1 MMALMHVARYLHPIL
16 VSIIALFSL
25 IPLQLLIFGDETIVL
40 QGQLAGIMYT
50 MILIA
55 FFAGAQWN
63 NALHKKIP
71 LIHITSLALAIIPWF
86 LILARR
92 FFNEEVLWS
101 IMCGEVLFILAIDW
115 LYFRKYYPQWYFQL
129 RNIISILLSISI
141 VIICIRKSIIY

>member
-1 MMALMHVARYLHPIL
+1 MHITRHIHPIL

-63 NALHKKIP
+63 NALQKKIP
-71 LIHITSLALAIIPWF
+71 LIHITSLTLAIIPWF

-101 IMCGEVLFILAIDW
+101 LMCSEVLIILAIDW
-115 LYFRKYYPQWYFQL
+115 VYFRKHYPKWYFVL
-129 RNIISILLSISI
+129 RNIITILLSISI
-141 VIICIRKSIIY
+141 AIICIRKSIIY

>member
-1 MMALMHVARYLHPIL
+1 MHLTRHIHPVL

-25 IPLQLLIFGDETIVL
+25 TPLQLLIFGDDTVVL

-63 NALHKKIP
+63 NALQKKIP
-71 LIHITSLALAIIPWF
+71 LVHITSLTLAVIPWF

-101 IMCGEVLFILAIDW
+101 LMCSEVLIILAIDW
-115 LYFRKYYPQWYFQL
+115 LYFRKHYPRWYFLL
-129 RNIISILLSISI
+129 RNIVTILLSTSI
-141 VIICIRKSIIY
+141 AIICIRKSIIY